1 MPYKKGAPMGIF
13 LWHTVS
19 RILLCPTKYPNQ
31 TDSIVGFCLFKKR
44 SFKNKKIN
52 MLNYLKFKDFKY
64 GLEKQNDGSYQL
76 EFSRKIDWWSVG
88 IVLFFLFLIV
98 ASSYNPAI

>member
-1 MPYKKGAPMGIF
+1 
-13 LWHTVS
+13 
-19 RILLCPTKYPNQ
+19 
-31 TDSIVGFCLFKKR
+31 
-44 SFKNKKIN
+44 

-64 GLEKQNDGSYQL
+64 GLEKQKDGSYQL

-88 IVLFFLFLIV
+88 IVLFFIFLIA